1 MHYQCIH
8 QRIIKA
14 SSVNLSMHH
23 QCIHQCI
30 INAFINI
37 PSIHLSIYHQY
48 IYLYTINS
56 SSLQQMHQFR
66 SFNSFFHLSNSFI
79 LVHLHCCS
87 AIRSFDAVTPST
99 FFLPFYIHFTRSIHF
114 SGLHFD
120 RSPFVTVFNHLPLY
134 YFCASLIL
142 DLIPYPLVRYLA
154 VLIHNFML
162 WRKNPQCSATCCI
175 TMLLSLNELTS
186 GVNSVASMR
195 KTNFRT
201 NLGMGGVDMPSMRS
215 AVNDNVGFEIEGKEE
230 DIKGKKDKVTDTRG
244 VRFTDVKGP
253 TDEMLSNNIIR
264 RGIPEGRRFSSR
276 FPARQIR
283 ASNS

>member
-1 MHYQCIH
+1 
-8 QRIIKA
+8 
-14 SSVNLSMHH
+14 
-23 QCIHQCI
+23 
-30 INAFINI
+30 
-37 PSIHLSIYHQY
+37 
-48 IYLYTINS
+48 
-56 SSLQQMHQFR
+56 
-66 SFNSFFHLSNSFI
+66 
-79 LVHLHCCS
+79 
-87 AIRSFDAVTPST
+87 
-99 FFLPFYIHFTRSIHF
+99 
-114 SGLHFD
+114 
-120 RSPFVTVFNHLPLY
+120 
-134 YFCASLIL
+134 
-142 DLIPYPLVRYLA
+142 
-154 VLIHNFML
+154 
-162 WRKNPQCSATCCI
+162 
-175 TMLLSLNELTS
+175 MLLSLNELTS
-186 GVNSVASMR
+186 SVNSVASMR